1 MTHLHRARCNVTPI
15 EVLRGVSQDALV
27 ALKGSGIDSVEGV
40 LAADPDRFAY
50 LVDSYD
56 TAEAI
61 YSAAKKYAAEHPL
74 TQKGV
79 RAEPTPTATTR
90 SSPVS
95 TGDTASRSLV
105 AACKSLAK
113 LSNDRSLAPR
123 LEAAAM
129 VLRAGGSANAASAA
143 FAVDAWFSGAPAIAD
158 LSEQV
163 RDIVR
168 GVSAILSVPIGPT
181 GKADPHYPEAVA
193 RANDEA
199 RLVACACTISALASP
214 LADSAASHATI
225 VSNAIIAA
233 GDGPL
238 VSKLQAA
245 LRSARNGS

>member
-1 MTHLHRARCNVTPI
+1 MTPI
-15 EVLRGVSQDALV
+15 EVLKGVSQDALV

-61 YSAAKKYAAEHPL
+61 YSAAKKYAAEHPIAP
-74 TQKGV
+74 KGA
-79 RAEPTPTATTR
+79 RAEPTPTSRA
-90 SSPVS
+90 SASG
-95 TGDTASRSLV
+95 TGDSVSKSLV

-113 LSNDRSLAPR
+113 LSNDQSLAPR

-129 VLRAGGSANAASAA
+129 VLRSGGSANAAAAA
-143 FAVDAWFSGAPAIAD
+143 FAVDAWFSEAPAIAD

-193 RANDEA
+193 RAGDEA

-214 LADSAASHATI
+214 LGDSAASHATI

-245 LRSARNGS
+245 LRSARKGS